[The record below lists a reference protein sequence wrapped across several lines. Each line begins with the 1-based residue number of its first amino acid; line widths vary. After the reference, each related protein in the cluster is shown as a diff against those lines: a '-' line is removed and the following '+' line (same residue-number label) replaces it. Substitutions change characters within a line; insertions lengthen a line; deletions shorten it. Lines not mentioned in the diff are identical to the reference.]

1 MQLSQ
6 LRAFCAVAQT
16 GSVTEAARVL
26 NRVPSGITVR
36 IKQLEDD
43 LGCVLFLRDRQGMSL
58 SPDGRRLL
66 EHAQRILDLTDSTR
80 LLMRNE
86 DLGGRLVIGALDVVL
101 VDFMPALIG
110 TFRKRYQGV
119 RLDIRHEA
127 SEVLVQH
134 VADGSLDIALTDGPV
149 RSKSLESR
157 LAFVDEMLLI
167 TERSHPEVKKPADLQ
182 CSELYGFRHDCSF
195 RFRMDHWLAEG
206 GVSHLPVTEIES
218 YHTMLACVTAGMG
231 AAWVLRSVL
240 HTLPGHHLVRSH
252 SLGNAG
258 HTEIH
263 YLWRSGHLST
273 NAQRLI
279 DTGEGLGER
288 RSARYWSKLEV

>member
-6 LRAFCAVAQT
+6 LRAFCAVAQA
-16 GSVTEAARVL
+16 GSISGAARIL

-36 IKQLEDD
+36 IQQLEQD
-43 LGCVLFLRDRQGMSL
+43 LGCELFLRDRQGMSL
-58 SPDGRRLL
+58 SPSGRQLL
-66 EHAQRILDLTDSTR
+66 EHAQRILDLADNTR
-80 LLMRNE
+80 LLMRDE

-110 TFRKRYQGV
+110 KYRKRYSGV
-119 RLDIRHEA
+119 GLDIRHEA
-127 SEVLVQH
+127 SEDLVRH
-134 VADGSLDIALTDGPV
+134 VGDGTLDIALTDGPV
-149 RSKSLESR
+149 HSNALESR

-167 TERSHPEVKKPADLQ
+167 TERDHPPVERPSDLQ

-195 RFRMDHWLAEG
+195 RFRMDRWLAQDR
-206 GVSHLPVTEIES
+206 VRHFPVVEIES

-240 HTLPGHHLVRSH
+240 QTLPGHQLVRPH
-252 SLGNAG
+252 PLGAMG

-263 YLWRSGHLST
+263 FLWRSGHLSH
-273 NAQRLI
+273 NARRLME
-279 DTGEGLGER
+279 TGEELSEW
-288 RSARYWSKLEV
+288 RSGRGWSKVG

>member
-16 GSVTEAARVL
+16 GSISGAARVL

-36 IKQLEDD
+36 IQQLEQD
-43 LGCVLFLRDRQGMSL
+43 LGCELFLRDRHGMSL
-58 SPDGRRLL
+58 SPSGRQLL
-66 EHAQRILDLTDSTR
+66 DHAQRILDLADNTR
-80 LLMRNE
+80 LMMRDE

-110 TFRKRYQGV
+110 KYRKRYSGV

-127 SEVLVQH
+127 SEDLVRH
-134 VADGSLDIALTDGPV
+134 VADGALDIALTDGPV
-149 RSKSLESR
+149 RSNALESR

-167 TERSHPEVKKPADLQ
+167 TEHDHPPVERPSDLT
-182 CSELYGFRHDCSF
+182 CAELYGFRHDCSF
-195 RFRMDHWLAEG
+195 RFRMDRWLSDDH
-206 GVSHLPVTEIES
+206 VRHLPVTEIES

-240 HTLPGHHLVRSH
+240 RTLPGHQQVRTH
-252 SLGNAG
+252 SLGAAG

-263 YLWRSGHLST
+263 YLWRSGHLSP
-273 NAQRLI
+273 NAERLM
-279 DTGEGLGER
+279 DAGEELDGWR
-288 RSARYWSKLEV
+288 NARTWSLPG